1 MAYVSVPKDLTKVK
15 SKVMFNL
22 TKRQVVCLGIAAA
35 LGLQEKN
42 PAARY
47 RNEHV
52 TLCELVK
59 ANDRTTDD

>member
-1 MAYVSVPKDLTKVK
+1 MAVQ
-15 SKVMFNL
+15 FNL
-22 TKRQVVCLGIAAA
+22 SRP
-35 LGLQEKN
+35 EKN

-59 ANDRTTDD
+59 ANDQTAAGGFSGT